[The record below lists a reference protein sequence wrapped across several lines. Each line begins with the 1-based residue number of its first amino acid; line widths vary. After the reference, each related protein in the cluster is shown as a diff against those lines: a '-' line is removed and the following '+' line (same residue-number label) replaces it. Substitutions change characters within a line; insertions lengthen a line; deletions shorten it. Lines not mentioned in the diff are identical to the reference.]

1 MGSAKLII
9 AAVFALTLSSG
20 VVTGLLVSH
29 LPGSTPTAQQQPTTV
44 PAAPAKTP
52 MEQALGLNPKQQQ
65 DMQQIWE
72 HVRDMTDDCY
82 LQAQELQT
90 KQWKALVDMLTPEQ
104 KAAFSKQD
112 AEFKAQFDDLKKRR
126 EAAFQK
132 AVSDTDALLDAAQR
146 KRFHEL
152 IKTRVGRSLG
162 ETPPWLSSG
171 AGGSDREPATNKLP

>member
-29 LPGSTPTAQQQPTTV
+29 LPV
-44 PAAPAKTP
+44 KTP
-52 MEQALGLNPKQQQ
+52 MEQALGLNPDQQQ
-65 DMQQIWE
+65 KMQQIWE

-82 LQAQELQT
+82 LQAQELQE

-112 AEFKAQFDDLKKRR
+112 AKFKADFDDLKKRR

-132 AVSDTDALLDAAQR
+132 AVSDTDALLDPAQQ
-146 KRFHEL
+146 KRFHDL

-162 ETPPWLSSG
+162 ETPPWLSPG
-171 AGGSDREPATNKLP
+171 GGGSGQEPATHKAP

>member
-20 VVTGLLVSH
+20 VVTGLLWSH
-29 LPGSTPTAQQQPTTV
+29 LPGSTLASQQPATAPST
-44 PAAPAKTP
+44 PAKTP

-82 LQAQELQT
+82 LQAQELQA

-104 KAAFSKQD
+104 KTAFAKQD
-112 AEFKAQFDDLKKRR
+112 ADFKARFDDLKKRR

-132 AVSDTDALLDAAQR
+132 AVSETDRLLDSAQQ
-146 KRFHEL
+146 KRFHDL

-162 ETPPWLSSG
+162 ETPPWLSPG
-171 AGGSDREPATNKLP
+171 GGGSEREPATNKLP